1 MEGSSGQRI
10 LAASLLRIT
19 SFEDY
24 VRISL
29 DFKHAAEKEASQ
41 LLQHLA
47 VQVAGGVAKTAPDAR
62 LECEGSSTFL
72 PPKRQVPIGS
82 HQSNILALQLDD

>member
-1 MEGSSGQRI
+1 MEHLEVVAQ
-10 LAASLLRIT
+10 
-19 SFEDY
+19 DY

-47 VQVAGGVAKTAPDAR
+47 VQVAGGGLKLWVGGLWVVSHLIVELEKVF
-62 LECEGSSTFL
+62 LECVSEDAKVS
-72 PPKRQVPIGS
+72 I
-82 HQSNILALQLDD
+82 